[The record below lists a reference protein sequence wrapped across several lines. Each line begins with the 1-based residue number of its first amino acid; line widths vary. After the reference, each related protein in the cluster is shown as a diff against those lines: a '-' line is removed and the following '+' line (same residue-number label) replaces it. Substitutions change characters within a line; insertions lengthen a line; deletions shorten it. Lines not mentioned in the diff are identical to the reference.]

1 MRIQWTIEKKRGN
14 FRPTL
19 SYTIRLET
27 FEKELAVN
35 ALSIKSRIPRI
46 PNSQCHVCL
55 PGDDERDA
63 SWAPK
68 RYHYISVPSVTYIK
82 DREIQDSIRLPFRES
97 GEYPEIEESFEILRN
112 SYEDIVKQAYS
123 QDPVSGQGEMDIFSE
138 NRKNTAAEML
148 KNSYGD
154 IGKTANSHGPI
165 SERGEMD
172 ISAET
177 RKLIAARVVGAK
189 FLNLYGNDRI
199 N

>member
-19 SYTIRLET
+19 TYTITLET

-46 PNSQCHVCL
+46 PNSHCHFCL
-55 PGDDERDA
+55 PGEDERDA
-63 SWAPK
+63 SWTPE
-68 RYHYISVPSVTYIK
+68 RYHYISVPSVTYLK
-82 DREIQDSIRLPFRES
+82 NGEIRKVIRLPFREH
-97 GEYPEIEESFEILRN
+97 GEYPEIEESFESIRN

-123 QDPVSGQGEMDIFSE
+123 HS
-138 NRKNTAAEML
+138 
-148 KNSYGD
+148 
-154 IGKTANSHGPI
+154 PI
-165 SERGEMD
+165 SERGEMN

-177 RKLIAARVVGAK
+177 RKIIAARVVGAK
-189 FLNLYGNDRI
+189 LLNLYGNDRI